1 MAILP
6 STLFQPLSLLALHVC
21 LACRHSRQGHTH
33 RFSPA
38 SRARSIIARH
48 VLCLHRIAGSPEGG
62 AVVVRRYAKA
72 NCIEVAGPRFSR
84 PPATEWRESVSLGR
98 SV

>member
-6 STLFQPLSLLALHVC
+6 STLFQPLFLLALHVC
-21 LACRHSRQGHTH
+21 LARRHSRQGHTH

-62 AVVVRRYAKA
+62 AVRPAVCQGA
-72 NCIEVAGPRFSR
+72 NCIEVGGPRFSR